1 MKKRMMVLLLTVL
14 LLLPVLTL
22 TASADSGPKPYTQ
35 ITVHGGGGEC
45 MIFTLL
51 SREEQWGP
59 YTAIGPDEEPS
70 DYMVDD
76 ELQEEA
82 WYAFRDYAD
91 GDGFFFLGEV
101 FEGGVSWTY
110 WPPEEFKIAI
120 YYPGYD
126 VLWVSQDSYTR
137 YAFRS
142 DYELIL
148 PAVGA
153 GGQSGTLDMDLEKE
167 SDLPGEILG
176 LVLRVAVTI
185 VVELLLSRAFGFT
198 GPRQQRI
205 VLRTNLVT
213 QLILNGLLWA
223 WYYFSGPLAAIL
235 GLVAAEL
242 VVLAIELIVYLR
254 LLREGRGVLRTVLYT
269 ICANLASV
277 VLGFVLLV

>member
-1 MKKRMMVLLLTVL
+1 MRKRMMAMVLTVL
-14 LLLPVLTL
+14 FLLPVLTL
-22 TASADSGPKPYTQ
+22 TASADSGPKPSTV
-35 ITVHGGGGEC
+35 ITVRGGGGEC

-51 SREEQWGP
+51 SRAEQWGP
-59 YTAIGPDEEPS
+59 YTAIGPGEEPS

-76 ELQEEA
+76 ALQEEA

-91 GDGFFFLGEV
+91 SDGFFFLGEV
-101 FEGGVSWTY
+101 FEGGVRWTY
-110 WPPEEFKIAI
+110 WPPEEFKVAV

-126 VLWVSQDSYTR
+126 VLWVSEDSYTR

-142 DYELIL
+142 DYELTL

-153 GGQSGTLDMDLEKE
+153 GGQSGTLAMDLEKE
-167 SDLPGEILG
+167 SGLLVEILG
-176 LVLRVAVTI
+176 LLQRAALTI

-198 GPRQQRI
+198 SPRQQKI

-213 QLILNGLLWA
+213 QLILHGLLWG
-223 WYYFSGPLAAIL
+223 WYYFSGPLAALL
-235 GLVAAEL
+235 GLAAAEL
-242 VVLAIELIVYLR
+242 VVLIVELIVYLR
-254 LLREGRGVLRTVLYT
+254 LLREGRGVMWTTLYT